1 MILRG
6 SILNV
11 PNVITLVRLGL
22 VPVTAYFVWRE
33 MYGPALIT
41 FLSAAL
47 SDMLDGLIA
56 RGFNQSSRLGA
67 ALDPVADKLV
77 MFVVTV
83 TLAAQGLLPL
93 WLACAV
99 VLRDVIIVAGAIA
112 YRAALG
118 HIEIAPTMLSK
129 LNTFLEFGVLLLV
142 MADAAGWIAAAG
154 FFPAVFVVVFVTV
167 VASGMQYVWVWSRK
181 AVRDSGHSLK

>member
-1 MILRG
+1 M
-6 SILNV
+6 LNV
-11 PNVITLVRLGL
+11 PNAITLMRLAL
-22 VPVTAYFVWRE
+22 VPVTAYLLWRA
-33 MYGPALIT
+33 MYGLALIT

-56 RGFNQSSRLGA
+56 RAFKQSSRLGA

-83 TLAAQGLLPL
+83 MLAAQGLLPL
-93 WLACAV
+93 WLACAI

-112 YRAALG
+112 YRTALG
-118 HIEIAPTMLSK
+118 RIEIAPTILSK
-129 LNTFLEFGVLLLV
+129 LNTVLEFGVLLLV
-142 MADAAGWIAAAG
+142 LADAAGWLDAAG
-154 FFPAVFVVVFVTV
+154 VFPAAFAVVFATV
-167 VASGMQYVWVWSRK
+167 VASGAQYVWVWGRK